1 MADTLLLDSKV
12 DAVRGVTAARAKVL
26 EKLKVRTVRD
36 LLTHFPRRYLDLSR
50 ICTIAEAPIG
60 ETCTISGQI
69 HDVKL
74 KRPRPRMPIVEVS
87 LRDATGIMIVSFF
100 HMPWLERRLKPGAR
114 LAVSGKLAFDYGFK
128 RMTNPYFEELGD
140 EDVEGKLLAVHPA
153 TEKLPAGVVRRLVF
167 AALDQTRGMFDPLPA
182 SIRMRRRLI
191 SRGAALETIHRPLD
205 VQEAA
210 EARRRLVYDELLLL
224 QLFLMQQGDERSR
237 HAGAC
242 AHTVDGPAVQ
252 ALRGAL
258 PFQLTEDQLHAV
270 DDLFTVMA
278 SERVAD
284 HMVLGDVGTG
294 KTMVAAFGVAAA
306 KDSGGQA
313 LIMAPTEILAEQHA
327 RTLGELFDAAGIRH
341 ALLTGSV
348 PERERASTLEA
359 FAEGDVDVLIGTH
372 ALIEDDV
379 RPRRLTLAVIDEQQ
393 RFGVDQRSRLLEKG
407 DVPDAL
413 YMTATPIPRSLAL
426 TLFGN
431 LTHSYLKQ
439 KPRKGAAR
447 VTHALDKSARGVAYD
462 AARAAVA
469 RGERVYV
476 VCPLVGNPAH
486 ASSSADEK
494 AVREDEEAYH
504 PQVAIE
510 DEGDF
515 NLADPASATKEASR
529 LARTVF
535 ADAQVGLLHGGLPAD
550 EKRRVMDDFAA
561 GRVQVLV
568 TTTVIEVG
576 VDVPEATVMI
586 VEDADRF
593 GLSQLHQLRGR
604 VGRGGL
610 DAEVFLIS
618 SSKLPNAVKRLE
630 ALVDSDDGFEIASY
644 DLSLRREG
652 DILGNKQAGVSSLKL
667 VNIALDSEEIEQ
679 AHADAR
685 RILDADP
692 QLVLPEHAALAREL
706 RQAFSEELQV
716 SGG

>member
-50 ICTIAEAPIG
+50 ICTIAKAPIG

-140 EDVEGKLLAVHPA
+140 ENVEGKLLAVHPA

-167 AALDQTRGMFDPLPA
+167 AALDQTRGMFDPVPA
-182 SIRMRRRLI
+182 SLRVRRRLI

-205 VQEAA
+205 AQEAA

-327 RTLGELFDAAGIRH
+327 RTLGALFDAAGIRH

-348 PERERASTLEA
+348 PERERASILEA

-407 DVPDAL
+407 DAPDAL

-439 KPRKGAAR
+439 KPRAGAAR
-447 VTHALDKSARGVAYD
+447 VTCALDKSARGVAYD

-476 VCPLVGNPAH
+476 VCPLVGSPAH
-486 ASSSADEK
+486 AAGGVDEK

-510 DEGDF
+510 DEADF
-515 NLADPASATKEASR
+515 DQADPASATKEASR

-692 QLVLPEHAALAREL
+692 ELVLPEHAALAREL